1 MNIDTPR
8 SKRVR
13 LTAAALCAVLM
24 IGSSAF
30 AGSPLRAVGVE
41 AGYVSPDIDGGTDMN
56 TWIAGVYLDFGLP
69 ATNMYINPF
78 VNYWNWSE
86 GSGTSEVS
94 FRDWTM
100 GANLKWAIP
109 RDGGMIWTD
118 NMFIPTGGSVPTAS
132 TFMNHVYD
140 PAVAAKIAAYINY
153 VTPVQGAKEELAKTD
168 PKTAD
173 NPLIF
178 PDEATLAQVKQFD
191 SAALDNDDYITKWQ
205 QVLGQ

>member
-1 MNIDTPR
+1 
-8 SKRVR
+8 
-13 LTAAALCAVLM
+13 
-24 IGSSAF
+24 
-30 AGSPLRAVGVE
+30 
-41 AGYVSPDIDGGTDMN
+41 
-56 TWIAGVYLDFGLP
+56 
-69 ATNMYINPF
+69 
-78 VNYWNWSE
+78 
-86 GSGTSEVS
+86 
-94 FRDWTM
+94 
-100 GANLKWAIP
+100 
-109 RDGGMIWTD
+109 MIWTD